1 MDEALAAHGATVPMW
16 LALLHI
22 DRSPGM
28 SQRDLAHAMAIED
41 NTLIHHLDRFEAEG
55 LIERHRSARDRRV
68 MELRLTRLGKRK
80 VTLLTRVMEAMDQG
94 LRDAVPSRD
103 LRALERGLAALHDH
117 LAGPGPV
124 PPTRP

>member
-1 MDEALAAHGATVPMW
+1 
-16 LALLHI
+16 
-22 DRSPGM
+22 
-28 SQRDLAHAMAIED
+28 
-41 NTLIHHLDRFEAEG
+41 
-55 LIERHRSARDRRV
+55 